1 MRTYLAGA
9 ETQVKGVMSNEY
21 EIDVA
26 KKRLTMAVA
35 LADTTLELMSDHV
48 EAVTQQ
54 QRAQL
59 EAAQHN
65 SHGWR
70 G

>member
-1 MRTYLAGA
+1 
-9 ETQVKGVMSNEY
+9 MSNEY

-35 LADTTLELMSDHV
+35 LADTTLELMSGHV
-48 EAVTQQ
+48 DAVAQQ

-59 EAAQHN
+59 DAAQR
-65 SHGWR
+65 SRGW
-70 G
+70 GG